1 MRHSKNSDCLK
12 KDELTDS
19 VEKYEDFED
28 FQRAENQSV
37 NEHIQSF
44 DAKYRKL
51 EKLNKVTS

>member
-1 MRHSKNSDCLK
+1 MDTHLK

-37 NEHIQSF
+37 NEYIQSF